1 MIDYQTFCQIRQ
13 LRDTE
18 HLTITQIARQLG
30 LHWQT
35 VAHWEKCPRYER
47 RAAAA
52 ATRRVSKLE
61 AFKPAIQRLLAT
73 HAFSAAQL
81 FTRLAADGYTG
92 RYSILKTYVRS
103 IRPPQTAA
111 FLTLHF
117 APGQGAQVDW
127 GSWGSIRVGN
137 AQRRLSFF
145 ALVLCHSRQ
154 LYVEFTLGQSQEQWL
169 ACHEHAFESLG
180 GVPAEIMVDNC
191 KTAVLAHLPGA
202 VPVFNPTYVDFAR
215 HYGFTIKACAPRR
228 PQQKG
233 RIENGVGYI
242 KKNFLAGLEL
252 TDFAPLNPAA
262 RVWLDTVAN
271 VRIHRETQRR
281 PVDLFVEEKP
291 KLRPLP
297 LAAYD
302 VALIRPVRATNRC
315 RVVVETNRYSVPP
328 ACAGQL
334 LTLKLSA
341 EKLRL
346 FRGDQSIAEHLRS
359 YEKHQDFEQPDHVQT
374 LLHERGEA
382 RHQKLLLTFL
392 GFSAQAPAYHA
403 QLAERRL
410 NLRHHVQKIVALAEI
425 YGAAALGRALDD
437 AHTLGAYSCE
447 YIANLLEQRQR
458 LVPAAPGALHL
469 TRASD
474 LLDLEL
480 PLPDLTPYHTPE
492 APESS
497 TP

>member
-1 MIDYQTFCQIRQ
+1 MIDYQIFCQIRQ
-13 LRDTE
+13 LRDAE

-30 LHWQT
+30 LHRQT
-35 VAHWEKCPRYER
+35 VSQWEKRPRYECRQSAPAR
-47 RAAAA
+47 R
-52 ATRRVSKLE
+52 RGSKLE
-61 AFKPAIQRLLAT
+61 AFKPAIQRLLAA
-73 HAFSAAQL
+73 HAYSATQLLARLRAQ
-81 FTRLAADGYTG
+81 GYAG
-92 RYSILKTYVRS
+92 GYSILKTHVRAV
-103 IRPPQTAA
+103 RPPRAAA

-117 APGQGAQVDW
+117 APGQCAQVDW

-137 AQRRLSFF
+137 TRRRLSFF

-169 ACHEHAFESLG
+169 ACHEHAFEYLG

-191 KTAVLAHLPGA
+191 KTAVLAHAPGA
-202 VPVFNPTYVDFAR
+202 VPVFNPTYLDFAR
-215 HYGFTIKACAPRR
+215 HYGFAIKACAPRR

-233 RIENGVGYI
+233 RVENGVGYI

-252 TDFAPLNPAA
+252 TDFAPLGPAA

-271 VRIHRETQRR
+271 VRVHRETQRR
-281 PVDLFVEEKP
+281 PVDLFREEKP
-291 KLRPLP
+291 KLLALP

-302 VALIRPVRATNRC
+302 AALVRPVRATNRC

-346 FRGDQSIAEHLRS
+346 FRADQLIAEHVRS
-359 YEKHQDFEQPDHVQT
+359 YEKHRDFEQPDHVQT
-374 LLHERGEA
+374 LLHERSEA
-382 RHQKLLLTFL
+382 RHQRLLLTFL
-392 GFSAQAPAYHA
+392 GLGAQAPAYHE

-425 YGAAALGRALDD
+425 YGAPAAGRALED
-437 AHTLGAYSCE
+437 AHALGAYSCE

-458 LVPAAPGALHL
+458 LAPERSALHL
-469 TRASD
+469 TRPSD
-474 LLDLEL
+474 LLDLDL
-480 PLPDLTPYHTPE
+480 PPPDLTPYHS
-492 APESS
+492 AP
-497 TP
+497 

>member
-13 LRDTE
+13 LRDE
-18 HLTITQIARQLG
+18 AQLTITQIARQLG

-35 VAHWEKCPRYER
+35 ASKWEKRPRYER
-47 RAAAA
+47 RKSVPAR
-52 ATRRVSKLE
+52 RRVSKLE

-73 HAFSAAQL
+73 HAYSVTQL
-81 FTRLAADGYTG
+81 LARLREQGYDG
-92 RYSILKTYVRS
+92 RYTILRAYVREV
-103 IRPPQTAA
+103 RPPRAAA

-117 APGQGAQVDW
+117 APGQCAQVDW

-137 AQRRLSFF
+137 TRRRLSFF

-169 ACHEHAFESLG
+169 ACHEHAFEYLG

-191 KTAVLAHLPGA
+191 KTAVLARPAGA
-202 VPVFNPTYVDFAR
+202 APVFNPTYVDFAR

-271 VRIHRETQRR
+271 VRLHGETQRR
-281 PVDLFVEEKP
+281 PVELFREEKP
-291 KLRPLP
+291 QLRPLP
-297 LAAYD
+297 AAAYD
-302 VALIRPVRATNRC
+302 AALIRPVRATNRC
-315 RVVVETNRYSVPP
+315 RVVIETNRYSVPP

-334 LTLKLSA
+334 LTLKLYA
-341 EKLRL
+341 DRLRL
-346 FRGDQSIAEHLRS
+346 FTGERLMAEHRRS
-359 YEKHQDFEQPDHVQT
+359 YEKRQDVEHPDHVQT
-374 LLHERGEA
+374 LLHERSEA
-382 RHQKLLLTFL
+382 RHQRLLLAFL
-392 GFSAQAPAYHA
+392 ALSAHAPAYHE
-403 QLAERRL
+403 QLGERRL

-425 YGAAALGRALDD
+425 YGAAAIGRALDD
-437 AHTLGAYSCE
+437 AHGLGAYSCE
-447 YIANLLEQRQR
+447 YIANLVEQRQR
-458 LVPAAPGALHL
+458 LAPEPGALHL

-474 LLDLEL
+474 LLELEL
-480 PLPDLTPYHTPE
+480 PPPDLSPYHPT
-492 APESS
+492 S
-497 TP
+497 

>member
-1 MIDYQTFCQIRQ
+1 MIDYQSFCQIRQ
-13 LRDTE
+13 LRDE
-18 HLTITQIARQLG
+18 AHLSITQIAAQLG

-35 VAHWEKCPRYER
+35 VSKWEKRPRYER
-47 RAAAA
+47 RQSAPA
-52 ATRRVSKLE
+52 RRRGSKLD
-61 AFKPAIQRLLAT
+61 AFKPAIQRLLSAHAYSAT
-73 HAFSAAQL
+73 QL
-81 FTRLAADGYTG
+81 FTRLREQGYAG
-92 RYSILKTYVRS
+92 GYAILKTYVRQV
-103 IRPPQTAA
+103 RPPRAAA

-117 APGQGAQVDW
+117 APGQCAQVDW

-137 AQRRLSFF
+137 TRRRLSFF

-154 LYVEFTLGQSQEQWL
+154 LYLEFTLGQSQEQWL
-169 ACHEHAFESLG
+169 ACHEHAFEYLG
-180 GVPAEIMVDNC
+180 GVPAEVMVDNC
-191 KTAVLAHLPGA
+191 KTAVLTHPAGA
-202 VPVFNPTYVDFAR
+202 PPVFNPTYVDFAR

-271 VRIHRETQRR
+271 VRVHGETQRR
-281 PVDLFVEEKP
+281 PVDLFGEEKP
-291 KLRPLP
+291 QLRALP
-297 LAAYD
+297 AAAYD
-302 VALIRPVRATNRC
+302 AALVRTVRATNRC

-328 ACAGQL
+328 AYAGQL
-334 LTLKLSA
+334 LTLKLA
-341 EKLRL
+341 ADRLRL
-346 FRGDQSIAEHLRS
+346 FAGDQCVAEHLRS
-359 YEKHQDFEQPDHVQT
+359 YEKQQDLEQPDHVQM

-382 RHQKLLLTFL
+382 RHQRLLLAFL
-392 GFSAQAPAYHA
+392 GLSAHAPAYHE

-425 YGAAALGRALDD
+425 YGAAAIGRALDD
-437 AHTLGAYSCE
+437 AHVLGAYSCE

-458 LVPAAPGALHL
+458 LVPEAGALHL

-474 LLDLEL
+474 LLELEL
-480 PLPDLTPYHTPE
+480 PPPDLTPYHLSP
-492 APESS
+492 
-497 TP
+497 

>member
-1 MIDYQTFCQIRQ
+1 MIDYHTFCQIRQ

-18 HLTITQIARQLG
+18 HLTITQIAHQLD

-47 RAAAA
+47 RTVAA

-61 AFKPAIQRLLAT
+61 AFKPTIQRLLAA
-73 HAFSAAQL
+73 HAYSAAQL
-81 FTRLAADGYTG
+81 FTRVAAEGYTG

-103 IRPPQTAA
+103 IRPPGKAA

-117 APGQGAQVDW
+117 APGQCAQVDW

-169 ACHEHAFESLG
+169 ACHEHAFEYLG

-191 KTAVLAHLPGA
+191 KTAVLAHAAGMA
-202 VPVFNPTYVDFAR
+202 PVFNPTYVDFAR
-215 HYGFTIKACAPRR
+215 HYGFRVKACTPRR

-262 RVWLDTVAN
+262 RLWLDTVAN
-271 VRIHRETQRR
+271 VRLHRETQRR
-281 PVDLFVEEKP
+281 PVDLFLAEEKP

-297 LAAYD
+297 LATYD
-302 VALIRPVRATNRC
+302 AALVRPVRATNRC

-328 ACAGQL
+328 SSAGQL
-334 LTLKLSA
+334 LTLKLSVD
-341 EKLRL
+341 KVRL
-346 FRGDQSIAEHLRS
+346 FNADTFVAEHARS
-359 YEKHQDFEQPDHVQT
+359 YEKNQDFEQPDHVQT

-382 RHQKLLLTFL
+382 RHQQLLLRFL
-392 GFSAQAPAYHA
+392 ALSSHAPTYHE

-410 NLRHHVQKIVALAEI
+410 NLRHHVQKIVALSEI
-425 YGAAALGRALDD
+425 YGVVATARALDD
-437 AHTLGAYSCE
+437 AHALGAYSCE
-447 YIANLLEQRQR
+447 YITNLLEQRQR
-458 LVPAAPGALHL
+458 LTAPAPAALHL

-480 PLPDLTPYHTPE
+480 PLPDLTPYH
-492 APESS
+492 SS
-497 TP
+497 

>member
-13 LRDTE
+13 LRDAA
-18 HLTITQIARQLG
+18 HLTIAQIARQLG

-35 VAHWEKCPRYER
+35 VAAWEKRPRYKGRQPAPARR
-47 RAAAA
+47 RA
-52 ATRRVSKLE
+52 SKLD
-61 AFKPAIQRLLAT
+61 AFKPAIQQLLAA
-73 HAFSAAQL
+73 HDYSATQL
-81 FTRLAADGYTG
+81 FTRLQEQGYQG
-92 RYSILKTYVRS
+92 RYSILKVYVRQV
-103 IRPPQTAA
+103 RPPRTEA

-117 APGQGAQVDW
+117 APGQCAQVDW

-137 AQRRLSFF
+137 ARRRLSFF

-154 LYVEFTLGQSQEQWL
+154 LYLEFTLGQSQEQWL
-169 ACHEHAFESLG
+169 ACHEHAFEYLG
-180 GVPAEIMVDNC
+180 GIPAEIMVDNC
-191 KTAVLAHLPGA
+191 KTAVLAHAAGTA
-202 VPVFNPTYVDFAR
+202 PVFNPTYVDFAR
-215 HYGFTIKACAPRR
+215 HYGFRVKACAPRR

-233 RIENGVGYI
+233 RVENAVGYI

-271 VRIHRETQRR
+271 VRLHRETQRR
-281 PVDLFVEEKP
+281 PVDLFLEEKP

-297 LAAYD
+297 LASYD
-302 VALIRPVRATNRC
+302 PALIRPVRATNRG

-328 ACAGQL
+328 VYAGQL

-341 EKLRL
+341 GKLRL
-346 FRGDQSIAEHLRS
+346 FTGDRFVAEHLRS
-359 YEKHQDFEQPDHVQT
+359 YEKNQDFEQPDHVQT

-382 RHQKLLLTFL
+382 RQQKLLLTFL
-392 GFSAQAPAYHA
+392 GLSAHAPAYHE

-425 YGAAALGRALDD
+425 YGAEAIARAIGD
-437 AHTLGAYSCE
+437 AHELGAYSCE

-458 LVPAAPGALHL
+458 LAPQPGALHL

-474 LLDLEL
+474 LLELEL
-480 PLPDLTPYHTPE
+480 PPPDLSPYHPTP
-492 APESS
+492 
-497 TP
+497 

>member
-1 MIDYQTFCQIRQ
+1 MIDYQTFCQIRH
-13 LRDTE
+13 LRDE
-18 HLTITQIARQLG
+18 QHLTITQIARQLG

-35 VAHWEKCPRYER
+35 VDQWGKRPRYER
-47 RAAAA
+47 RQSTPAQ
-52 ATRRVSKLE
+52 RRASKLD

-73 HAFSAAQL
+73 HAYSATQL
-81 FTRLAADGYTG
+81 FTRLQEQGYAG
-92 RYSILKTYVRS
+92 RYTILKTYVRQV
-103 IRPPQTAA
+103 RPPRAEA

-117 APGQGAQVDW
+117 APGQCAQVDW

-137 AQRRLSFF
+137 TRRRLSFF
-145 ALVLCHSRQ
+145 ALVLCHSRL

-169 ACHEHAFESLG
+169 ACHEHAFEALG
-180 GVPAEIMVDNC
+180 GVPAELMVDNC
-191 KTAVLAHLPGA
+191 KTAVLARPAGA
-202 VPVFNPTYVDFAR
+202 APVFNPTYVDFAR

-233 RIENGVGYI
+233 RVENGVGYV

-271 VRIHRETQRR
+271 VRLHGETQRR
-281 PVDLFVEEKP
+281 PVDLFGEEKP

-297 LAAYD
+297 AAPYD
-302 VALIRPVRATNRC
+302 AALVRPVRATSRC

-328 ACAGQL
+328 AYAGQL
-334 LTLKLSA
+334 LTLKLYA
-341 EKLRL
+341 GRLRL
-346 FRGDQSIAEHLRS
+346 LSGDQFVAEHLRS
-359 YEKHQDFEQPDHVQT
+359 YEKRQDLEQPDHVQT
-374 LLHERGEA
+374 LLHERSEA

-392 GFSAQAPAYHA
+392 GLSAHAPAYHE

-425 YGAAALGRALDD
+425 YGADAIRRALDD
-437 AHTLGAYSCE
+437 AHALGAYSCE

-458 LVPAAPGALHL
+458 LVPEPGALHL

-474 LLDLEL
+474 LLELEL
-480 PLPDLTPYHTPE
+480 PPPDLSPYDPTP
-492 APESS
+492 
-497 TP
+497 

>member
-1 MIDYQTFCQIRQ
+1 MIDYQVFCQIRQ
-13 LRDTE
+13 LRDAE

-30 LHWQT
+30 LHRQT
-35 VAHWEKCPRYER
+35 VSQWEKRPRYECRQSAPARR
-47 RAAAA
+47 RA
-52 ATRRVSKLE
+52 SKLE

-73 HAFSAAQL
+73 HAYSVTQL
-81 FTRLAADGYTG
+81 LTRLREQGYTG
-92 RYSILKTYVRS
+92 RYTILRAYVS
-103 IRPPQTAA
+103 QVRPPRAAA

-117 APGQGAQVDW
+117 APGQCAQVDW
-127 GSWGSIRVGN
+127 GSWGSIRVGHTR
-137 AQRRLSFF
+137 RRLSFF

-169 ACHEHAFESLG
+169 ACHEHAFEYLG

-191 KTAVLAHLPGA
+191 KTAVLAHAPGA
-202 VPVFNPTYVDFAR
+202 APVFNPTYLDFAR

-233 RIENGVGYI
+233 RVENGVGYI

-262 RVWLDTVAN
+262 RVWLDSVAN
-271 VRIHRETQRR
+271 VRVHRETQRR
-281 PVDLFVEEKP
+281 PADLFREEEQP
-291 KLRPLP
+291 QLRALP
-297 LAAYD
+297 LCAYD
-302 VALIRPVRATNRC
+302 AALVRPVRATNRC

-346 FRGDQSIAEHLRS
+346 FRADQLIAEHLRS
-359 YEKHQDFEQPDHVQT
+359 YEKHRDFEQPDHVQT
-374 LLHERGEA
+374 LLHERSEA
-382 RHQKLLLTFL
+382 RHQRLLLTFL
-392 GFSAQAPAYHA
+392 GLSAHAPAYHE

-425 YGAAALGRALDD
+425 YGAPAAGRALDD
-437 AHTLGAYSCE
+437 AHALGAYSCE
-447 YIANLLEQRQR
+447 YLANLLEQRQR
-458 LVPAAPGALHL
+458 LAPEPGALHL
-469 TRASD
+469 TRPSD
-474 LLDLEL
+474 LLDLDL
-480 PLPDLTPYHTPE
+480 PPPDLTPYHS
-492 APESS
+492 AP
-497 TP
+497 

>member
-1 MIDYQTFCQIRQ
+1 M
-13 LRDTE
+13 
-18 HLTITQIARQLG
+18 
-30 LHWQT
+30 
-35 VAHWEKCPRYER
+35 
-47 RAAAA
+47 
-52 ATRRVSKLE
+52 
-61 AFKPAIQRLLAT
+61 
-73 HAFSAAQL
+73 
-81 FTRLAADGYTG
+81 
-92 RYSILKTYVRS
+92 
-103 IRPPQTAA
+103 
-111 FLTLHF
+111 
-117 APGQGAQVDW
+117 
-127 GSWGSIRVGN
+127 
-137 AQRRLSFF
+137 
-145 ALVLCHSRQ
+145 
-154 LYVEFTLGQSQEQWL
+154 
-169 ACHEHAFESLG
+169 
-180 GVPAEIMVDNC
+180 
-191 KTAVLAHLPGA
+191 
-202 VPVFNPTYVDFAR
+202 
-215 HYGFTIKACAPRR
+215 
-228 PQQKG
+228 
-233 RIENGVGYI
+233 
-242 KKNFLAGLEL
+242 EL

-271 VRIHRETQRR
+271 VRLHRETQRR
-281 PVDLFVEEKP
+281 PVDLFLEEKP

-302 VALIRPVRATNRC
+302 AALIRPVRATNRC

-346 FRGDQSIAEHLRS
+346 FRGDQLVAEHRRS
-359 YEKHQDFEQPDHVQT
+359 YEKQQDFEQPDHVQT

-392 GFSAQAPAYHA
+392 GFSAHAPAYHE

-437 AHTLGAYSCE
+437 AHALGAYSCE

-458 LVPAAPGALHL
+458 LVPAPGALHL

-480 PLPDLTPYHTPE
+480 PLPDLSPYHS
-492 APESS
+492 AP
-497 TP
+497 

>member
-13 LRDTE
+13 LRDE
-18 HLTITQIARQLG
+18 AQLTITQIADQLG

-35 VAHWEKCPRYER
+35 ASTWAKRPRYER
-47 RAAAA
+47 RKSAAA
-52 ATRRVSKLE
+52 RRRASKLD
-61 AFKPAIQRLLAT
+61 AFKPAIQRLLTT
-73 HAFSAAQL
+73 HAYSAAQL
-81 FTRLAADGYTG
+81 FARLREQGYDG
-92 RYSILKTYVRS
+92 RYTILKTYVRS
-103 IRPPQTAA
+103 VRPPRAAA

-117 APGQGAQVDW
+117 APGQCAQVDW

-137 AQRRLSFF
+137 TRRRLSFF

-169 ACHEHAFESLG
+169 ACHEHAFEYLG

-191 KTAVLAHLPGA
+191 KTAVLARPAGA
-202 VPVFNPTYVDFAR
+202 APVFNPTYVDFAR

-233 RIENGVGYI
+233 RVENGVGYI

-252 TDFAPLNPAA
+252 GEFAPLNPAA

-271 VRIHRETQRR
+271 VRLHGETQRR
-281 PVDLFVEEKP
+281 PVDLFREEKP

-297 LAAYD
+297 AAAYD
-302 VALIRPVRATNRC
+302 AALIRPVRATNRC
-315 RVVVETNRYSVPP
+315 RVVIETNRYSVPP

-334 LTLKLSA
+334 LTLKLYA
-341 EKLRL
+341 DRLRL
-346 FRGDQSIAEHLRS
+346 FTGERLVAEHLRS
-359 YEKHQDFEQPDHVQT
+359 YEKRQDLEQPDHVQT
-374 LLHERGEA
+374 LLHERSEA
-382 RHQKLLLTFL
+382 RHQRLLLAFL
-392 GFSAQAPAYHA
+392 GLSAHAPAYHE

-425 YGAAALGRALDD
+425 YGAAAIGRALDD
-437 AHTLGAYSCE
+437 AHGLGAYSCE
-447 YIANLLEQRQR
+447 YIANLVEQRQR
-458 LVPAAPGALHL
+458 LAPEPGALHL

-474 LLDLEL
+474 LLELEL
-480 PLPDLTPYHTPE
+480 PPPDLSPYHPTP
-492 APESS
+492 
-497 TP
+497 

>member
-13 LRDTE
+13 LRDDA
-18 HLTITQIARQLG
+18 HLNLTQIADQLG

-35 VAHWEKCPRYER
+35 VSKWEKRPRYGR
-47 RAAAA
+47 RQSTPAE
-52 ATRRVSKLE
+52 RRVSKLE
-61 AFKPAIQRLLAT
+61 AFKPAIQRLLSA
-73 HAFSAAQL
+73 HAYSAIQL
-81 FTRLAADGYTG
+81 FARLREQGYAG
-92 RYSILKTYVRS
+92 RLTILKTYVRQV
-103 IRPPQTAA
+103 RPPRAAA

-117 APGQGAQVDW
+117 APGQCAQVDW

-137 AQRRLSFF
+137 TRRRLSFF
-145 ALVLCHSRQ
+145 AAVLCHSRQ

-169 ACHEHAFESLG
+169 ACHEHAFEYFG

-191 KTAVLAHLPGA
+191 KTAVLAHTAGA
-202 VPVFNPTYVDFAR
+202 PPVFNPTYVDFAR

-271 VRIHRETQRR
+271 VRVHGETQRR
-281 PVDLFVEEKP
+281 PIDLFGEEKP
-291 KLRPLP
+291 QLRALP
-297 LAAYD
+297 AITYDAAL
-302 VALIRPVRATNRC
+302 VRAVRATNRC

-328 ACAGQL
+328 AYAGQL

-341 EKLRL
+341 DRLRL
-346 FRGDQSIAEHLRS
+346 FAGEQLVAEHLRS
-359 YEKHQDFEQPDHVQT
+359 YEKQQDLEQPDHVQT

-382 RHQKLLLTFL
+382 RHQRLLLVFL
-392 GFSAQAPAYHA
+392 GLSAHAPAYHE

-425 YGAAALGRALDD
+425 YGAAAIARALDD
-437 AHTLGAYSCE
+437 AHALGAYSCE

-458 LVPAAPGALHL
+458 LAPEAGALHL

-474 LLDLEL
+474 LLELEL
-480 PLPDLTPYHTPE
+480 PPPDLTPYHLTP
-492 APESS
+492 
-497 TP
+497 

>member
-1 MIDYQTFCQIRQ
+1 MIDYQTFCQVRQ
-13 LRDTE
+13 LRDAE
-18 HLTITQIARQLG
+18 QLTITQIAAQLG

-35 VAHWEKCPRYER
+35 VAAWEKRPRYER
-47 RAAAA
+47 RKSVPA
-52 ATRRVSKLE
+52 RRRLSKLE

-73 HAFSAAQL
+73 HTYSVTQL
-81 FTRLAADGYTG
+81 LARLREQGYDG
-92 RYSILKTYVRS
+92 RYTILRNYVRS
-103 IRPPQTAA
+103 VRPPRSAA

-117 APGQGAQVDW
+117 APGQCAQVDW

-137 AQRRLSFF
+137 TRRRLSFF

-169 ACHEHAFESLG
+169 ACHEHAFEYLG
-180 GVPAEIMVDNC
+180 GVPAEVMVDNC
-191 KTAVLAHLPGA
+191 KTAVLTHPTGA
-202 VPVFNPTYVDFAR
+202 APVFNPTYVDFAR

-252 TDFAPLNPAA
+252 TEFAPLGPAA

-271 VRIHRETQRR
+271 VRLHRETQRR
-281 PVDLFVEEKP
+281 PVDLWREEKP
-291 KLRPLP
+291 QLRALP
-297 LAAYD
+297 AAAYD
-302 VALIRPVRATNRC
+302 AALVRPVRATNRC
-315 RVVVETNRYSVPP
+315 RVVIETNRYSVPP

-334 LTLKLSA
+334 LTLKLYA
-341 EKLRL
+341 ERLRL
-346 FRGDQSIAEHLRS
+346 FTGERLVAEHRRS
-359 YEKHQDFEQPDHVQT
+359 YEKRQDVEQPDHVQT

-382 RHQKLLLTFL
+382 RHQRLLLAFL
-392 GFSAQAPAYHA
+392 ALSAHAPAYHE

-425 YGAAALGRALDD
+425 YGAAAIGRVLDD
-437 AHTLGAYSCE
+437 AHALGAYSCE
-447 YIANLLEQRQR
+447 YIANLVEQRRR
-458 LVPAAPGALHL
+458 LAPESGALHL

-474 LLDLEL
+474 LLELEL
-480 PLPDLTPYHTPE
+480 PPPDLSPYHPTP
-492 APESS
+492 
-497 TP
+497 

>member
-13 LRDTE
+13 LRDE
-18 HLTITQIARQLG
+18 AHLTITQIAHQLG

-35 VAHWEKCPRYER
+35 ASKWEKRPRYER
-47 RAAAA
+47 RKSTAAR
-52 ATRRVSKLE
+52 RRVSKLE
-61 AFKPAIQRLLAT
+61 AFKPAIQRLLTT
-73 HAFSAAQL
+73 HAYSVTQL
-81 FTRLAADGYTG
+81 LARLREQGYDG
-92 RYSILKTYVRS
+92 RYTILRNYVRQV
-103 IRPPQTAA
+103 RPPRAAA

-117 APGQGAQVDW
+117 APGQCAQVDW

-137 AQRRLSFF
+137 TRRRLSFF

-169 ACHEHAFESLG
+169 SCHEHAFEYLG

-191 KTAVLAHLPGA
+191 KTAVLAHPAGA
-202 VPVFNPTYVDFAR
+202 APVFNPTYVDFAR

-252 TDFAPLNPAA
+252 GDFAALNPAA

-271 VRIHRETQRR
+271 VRLHGETQRR
-281 PVDLFVEEKP
+281 PVDLFREEKP
-291 KLRPLP
+291 RLRPLP
-297 LAAYD
+297 VKAYD
-302 VALIRPVRATNRC
+302 AALIRPVRATNRC

-328 ACAGQL
+328 AQAGQL
-334 LTLKLSA
+334 LTLKLYA
-341 EKLRL
+341 DRLRL
-346 FRGDQSIAEHLRS
+346 FTGERLVAEHLRS
-359 YEKHQDFEQPDHVQT
+359 YEKRQDVEQPDHVQT
-374 LLHERGEA
+374 LLHERSEA
-382 RHQKLLLTFL
+382 RHQRLLLAFL
-392 GFSAQAPAYHA
+392 GLSAHAPAYHE

-425 YGAAALGRALDD
+425 YGAAAIGRALDD
-437 AHTLGAYSCE
+437 AHALGAYSCE
-447 YIANLLEQRQR
+447 YIANLVEQRQR
-458 LVPAAPGALHL
+458 LAPESGALHL

-474 LLDLEL
+474 LLELEL
-480 PLPDLTPYHTPE
+480 PPPDLSPYHPTP
-492 APESS
+492 
-497 TP
+497 